1 MTKADLLHKIWKI
14 FGLFDQPGMKM
25 ILGKCATR
33 LCRRQTHQDFEIFY
47 DKSLWIHRVGQY
59 YFPDNR
65 KFKYNTPNFIRWRVQ
80 AKMYISN
87 TEDFWFQ
94 HYHPKEGD
102 TIIDIGAGQGED
114 VLSFSMGVG
123 ETGRVIAIE
132 AHPISFQI
140 LKSFCKLNR
149 FTNTTPLQVALMDQP
164 GTVSMTDSEVW
175 QANLVNQGTGSAGTE
190 VRADTLD
197 AICRA
202 EDLEEVDFLKM
213 NIEGA
218 ERYALLGAES
228 IIQRT
233 KSICVACH
241 DFRADYG
248 EGEEFR
254 TREFVK
260 QFLIE
265 HGFKV
270 TTRQD
275 DPRDYVRDHL
285 FGLN

>member
-1 MTKADLLHKIWKI
+1 M
-14 FGLFDQPGMKM
+14 
-25 ILGKCATR
+25 
-33 LCRRQTHQDFEIFY
+33 
-47 DKSLWIHRVGQY
+47 
-59 YFPDNR
+59 
-65 KFKYNTPNFIRWRVQ
+65 
-80 AKMYISN
+80 
-87 TEDFWFQ
+87 
-94 HYHPKEGD
+94 
-102 TIIDIGAGQGED
+102 GE
-114 VLSFSMGVG
+114 
-123 ETGRVIAIE
+123 
-132 AHPISFQI
+132 
-140 LKSFCKLNR
+140 
-149 FTNTTPLQVALMDQP
+149 
-164 GTVSMTDSEVW
+164 
-175 QANLVNQGTGSAGTE
+175 QGTETAYEARLFQLLDEAEAWPEAERRERAEAACAAGP

-218 ERYALLGAES
+218 ERFALLGAES